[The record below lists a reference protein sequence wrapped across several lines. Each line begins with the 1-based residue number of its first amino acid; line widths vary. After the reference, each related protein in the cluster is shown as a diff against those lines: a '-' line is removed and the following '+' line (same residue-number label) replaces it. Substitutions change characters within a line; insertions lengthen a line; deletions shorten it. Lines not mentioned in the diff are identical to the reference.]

1 MEDNATNFRCRRLEM
16 KARDVVAP
24 IMGVLLAVFSTFKPG
39 LLVSLGVLAVCLLL
53 ASIVRNIFSKTVL
66 TGCVVAVFATI
77 LVYYY

>member
-1 MEDNATNFRCRRLEM
+1 M

-24 IMGVLLAVFSTFKPG
+24 IVGVLLAFLTAVFKPG
-39 LLVSLGVLAVCLLL
+39 LLASLGMLAVCLLL